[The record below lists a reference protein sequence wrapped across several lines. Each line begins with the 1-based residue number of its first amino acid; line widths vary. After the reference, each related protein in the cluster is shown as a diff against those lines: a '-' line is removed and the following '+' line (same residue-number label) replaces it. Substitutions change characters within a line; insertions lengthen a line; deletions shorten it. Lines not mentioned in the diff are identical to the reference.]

1 VATREDIRPEHLLRA
16 GGSTAVLAAA
26 RETAALLALRA
37 AEHDREGSFPLEGI
51 DAIWRAGLGN
61 LTLRGALGGVE
72 ADLCTTASAVSLLAA
87 GDASAA
93 LVLVMHLVHAPLLT
107 EPASGSPASVRAAF
121 IESTLVGPALT
132 NALRVEPELGSPAR
146 GGVPATR
153 ARRVRGPGGAAAWS
167 ISGRKIFSTGA
178 PGLRWLLVWGATA
191 DDDPDGVR
199 IGWFL
204 VPGDAPGV
212 TIEETW
218 DHLGM
223 RGSAS
228 HDVVLDDVRI
238 PLDHGFELHAAAA
251 GGAGRDAATIARM
264 LVLLLAVYRGVA
276 QAARDWLVAYLL
288 ERAPANLGAPLAS
301 LPRFQT
307 AVGEV
312 ESRLAACARLIDG
325 LARDLEA
332 DAERAERAAVEAPL
346 VKVSVT
352 RDLIAAV
359 ELAVSVVGNAGLTH
373 HHPLQRHL
381 RDVLCSR
388 VHTPQEDAVLLAA
401 GRNVLAATKQ
411 GARDARRVRWNDQ
424 HEGRLG
430 DPFRTGPAG

>member
-1 VATREDIRPEHLLRA
+1 VPTREVIRPELVLRA
-16 GGSTAVLAAA
+16 GGRAAVLAAA
-26 RETAALLALRA
+26 RHAATVLSLGA
-37 AEHDREGSFPLEGI
+37 AGHDADGTFPAGAIEE
-51 DAIWRAGLGN
+51 IWRAGLGN
-61 LTLRGALGGVE
+61 LTLPAPLGGVGCDLPTS
-72 ADLCTTASAVSLLAA
+72 ADAVAILAA
-87 GDASAA
+87 GDAAAA
-93 LVLVMHLVHAPLLT
+93 LVLVMHLVHAPLLAD
-107 EPASGSPASVRAAF
+107 PVSGPPGHVRAAF
-121 IESTLVGPALT
+121 AASALEGPALT

-153 ARRVRGPGGAAAWS
+153 ARRIARLDGDDEWA

-191 DDDPDGVR
+191 DDDPDGPR

-204 VPGDAPGV
+204 VPGDAAGV
-212 TIEETW
+212 EIEETW

-238 PLDHGFELHAAAA
+238 PLDHGFGLHAPAAGNGGRDAAA
-251 GGAGRDAATIARM
+251 GGGM
-264 LVLLLAVYRGVA
+264 LVLLLAVYLGVA
-276 QAARDWLVAYLL
+276 QAARDWLVAYLR
-288 ERAPANLGAPLAS
+288 ERAPANLGAPLAT

-312 ESRLAACARLIDG
+312 EARLASSRRLIHG
-325 LARDLEA
+325 LAHELEA
-332 DAERAERAAVEAPL
+332 GGELAARAAAEAPL
-346 VKVSVT
+346 VKVTVT

-359 ELAVSVVGNAGLTH
+359 ELAVSLVGNAGLTR

-388 VHTPQEDAVLLAA
+388 VHTPQEDAVLLHAGSAA
-401 GRNVLAATKQ
+401 LLPSPSR
-411 GARDARRVRWNDQ
+411 GA
-424 HEGRLG
+424 
-430 DPFRTGPAG
+430 

>member
-1 VATREDIRPEHLLRA
+1 VPVREKIRPELQLRS
-16 GGSTAVLAAA
+16 GGSSAVLAAA
-26 RETAALLALRA
+26 STAAAALALRA
-37 AEHDREGSFPLEGI
+37 PEHDLEGTFPAEAI
-51 DAIWRAGLGN
+51 AEIWRAGLGN
-61 LTLRGALGGVE
+61 LTLRGEDGGVGC
-72 ADLCTTASAVSLLAA
+72 DLSTSATAVSILAA

-93 LVLVMHLVHAPLLT
+93 LVLVMHLVHAPLLADP
-107 EPASGSPASVRAAF
+107 ESGPPAQVRAAF
-121 IESTLVGPALT
+121 VASTLAGPALT

-153 ARRVRGPGGAAAWS
+153 ARRVEGAAGSGEWS
-167 ISGRKIFSTGA
+167 ISGRKLFSTGA

-204 VPGDAPGV
+204 VPGEASGV
-212 TIEETW
+212 SIEETW

-238 PLDHGFELHAAAA
+238 PLDQGFGLQAT
-251 GGAGRDAATIARM
+251 GSGYGGRDEQALGGM
-264 LVLLLAVYRGVA
+264 LVLLLSVYLGVA
-276 QAARDWLVAYLL
+276 QAARDWLVGYLH
-288 ERAPANLGAPLAS
+288 ERIPANLGAPLAS

-307 AVGEV
+307 AVGEI
-312 ESRLAACARLIDG
+312 ESRLATSRRLIDG
-325 LARDLEA
+325 LARDL
-332 DAERAERAAVEAPL
+332 DAGGARAEQAAVEAPL
-346 VKVSVT
+346 AKVAVT

-359 ELAVSVVGNAGLTH
+359 ELAVSLVGNAGLTR

-388 VHTPQEDAVLLAA
+388 VHTPQEDAVLLTA
-401 GRNVLAATKQ
+401 GRGVLRSPNQ
-411 GARDARRVRWNDQ
+411 GA
-424 HEGRLG
+424 
-430 DPFRTGPAG
+430 